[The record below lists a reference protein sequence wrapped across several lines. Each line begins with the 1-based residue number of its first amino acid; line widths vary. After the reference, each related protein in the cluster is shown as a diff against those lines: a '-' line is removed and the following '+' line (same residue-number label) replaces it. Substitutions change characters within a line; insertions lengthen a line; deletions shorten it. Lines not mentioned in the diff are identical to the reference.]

1 MKRHLFGRGGDNSA
15 AVAPTVALSLFALV
29 GAAGIAF
36 DYARVASL
44 DTELQSAADQAALA
58 AATQLDGQ
66 DGACAR
72 AAAAAAGLLSN
83 ETVFANE
90 AAARAI
96 TVTNDGAC
104 ANSGPNDPIQFYQ
117 SYDQS
122 TDTPGPAATSDA
134 DARVVLVRVNP
145 REAVYALTPI
155 VGAFRSGQ
163 IDAEA
168 IAALGS
174 AICKVPPVMMCN
186 PAEPDTNTDINL
198 DFNPNEGDGLRLVI
212 GSPDAPGNFGFLRTG
227 EDGGAKEVAKT
238 VGYDVPPNG
247 CISTNGVETEP
258 GNMISVRAAFNTR
271 FDISENGELT
281 CPEDGTCSPSRNSR
295 KDLVRAR
302 TGGTCAMVNNGPSTD
317 WHEAAV
323 PYRAPNTSPLDPA
336 TNPMIPPA
344 DGNPAVPYPEAMGYP
359 RDLCHAVSLDGSC
372 SPNSLV
378 GTGDWDIN
386 AYFHVNYGMNQSAWM
401 AAVRDEDDIP
411 LASSVADIPNVS
423 RYDIYKWEMRN
434 FSTTI
439 QNDIG
444 VPRTNSTSTDV
455 AIARPVCR
463 GAGIEPDEDTPDR
476 RRIAVA
482 VVNCKAQK
490 LKGHK
495 ENVQVVKW
503 LDVFLVEPAIARGNG
518 PNQRSRNGDIYV
530 EVISMTTTGGEETA
544 QVIRRD
550 VPYLIR

>member
-1 MKRHLFGRGGDNSA
+1 
-15 AVAPTVALSLFALV
+15 LSLFALI

-36 DYARVASL
+36 DYARLASL
-44 DTELQSAADQAALA
+44 DTELQNAADQAALA

-66 DGACAR
+66 TGACAR

-90 AAARAI
+90 TAARAI
-96 TVTNDGAC
+96 TVTNEAGCDAAGV
-104 ANSGPNDPIQFYQ
+104 IRFYQ
-117 SYDQS
+117 SYDQ
-122 TDTPGPAATSDA
+122 TNDTFGPAATSAA
-134 DARVVLVRVNP
+134 DARVVAVQVNP

-155 VGAFRSGQ
+155 VGAFRSGP
-163 IDAEA
+163 IRAEA
-168 IAALGS
+168 VAALGS

-186 PAEPDTNTDINL
+186 PVEPDSNTDLNL

-247 CISTNGVETEP
+247 CITTNGVETEP

-281 CPEDGTCSPSRNSR
+281 CPDGGTCSPSRNSR
-295 KDLVRAR
+295 KDLVRPASGALC
-302 TGGTCAMVNNGPSTD
+302 TLHSSG

-323 PYRAPNTSPLDPA
+323 PYRAPNTTPLSA
-336 TNPMIPPA
+336 ANPMIP
-344 DGNPAVPYPEAMGYP
+344 GSPAVEYPTAMGYP
-359 RDLCHAVSLDGSC
+359 RDLCHAVSVDGSC
-372 SPNSLV
+372 SPSLLV
-378 GTGDWDIN
+378 GTGDWDID
-386 AYFHVNYGMNQSAWM
+386 AYFKVNYNMTQAQWM
-401 AAVRDEDDIP
+401 AAVTDEEGNQLATIP
-411 LASSVADIPNVS
+411 ADIPSVS
-423 RYDIYKWEMRN
+423 RYDVYKWEMREAA
-434 FSTTI
+434 TTI
-439 QNDIG
+439 DVDRAVPASDMSIG
-444 VPRTNSTSTDV
+444 
-455 AIARPVCR
+455 RPVCR

-476 RRIAVA
+476 RRISVA

-495 ENVQVVKW
+495 ENVQVRKW
-503 LDVFLVEPAIARGNG
+503 LDVFLVEPAVARGNG
-518 PNQRSRNGDIYV
+518 PSQRSRNGDIYV
-530 EVISMTTTGGEETA
+530 EVISMTTSGGEEQS